1 MMRARFLA
9 WRHEC
14 NAGGQ
19 PAPST
24 GTIHEIK
31 EPAMNNAVRYLF
43 LVPVFFLVSLSPA
56 GSADDPAQV
65 REYTAAIDPDG
76 VQRVAIMAGEFY
88 FDPNHIIVKVNV
100 PVELSVAKEGG
111 LVPHDMVMKSPEAGM
126 EFDVEISTTPKT
138 VTFTP
143 TQTGKFPL
151 YCSKKLLFL
160 ESHRDKGMEGVVE
173 VRE

>member
-1 MMRARFLA
+1 
-9 WRHEC
+9 
-14 NAGGQ
+14 
-19 PAPST
+19 
-24 GTIHEIK
+24 
-31 EPAMNNAVRYLF
+31 MNNTVRFLF
-43 LVPVFFLVSLSPA
+43 LVPFFFLVSLSPA
-56 GSADDPAQV
+56 GSADDPAQI

-76 VQRVAIMAGEFY
+76 VQRISIMAGEFY

-100 PVELSVAKEGG
+100 PVELSVAKKGG

-126 EFDVEISTTPKT
+126 EFDVEISTSPQT

-151 YCSKKLLFL
+151 YCSKKMLFF